1 MTFQTDFIKKL
12 ERKMHD
18 EFNEHF
24 GSKLFKP
31 DAEWR
36 RYDELLLERQRPIS
50 KVFESASG
58 EKIQMR
64 RPEPYKSK

>member
-12 ERKMHD
+12 ERKLYEEIAD
-18 EFNEHF
+18 NFE
-24 GSKLFKP
+24 SKVFKP
-31 DAEWR
+31 ITEWR
-36 RYDELLLERQRPIS
+36 RYDELLLERQRPIH
-50 KVFESASG
+50 KVFEPAG